1 MFELYLVKR
10 INMFKKLFG
19 KKVISPQLDYLST
32 YVNKDK
38 FFVRIAPWDWL
49 NKKEIYVAFKI
60 DDKPA
65 MITMDFWPQE
75 IFLDANG
82 QITVAELISIACEQ
96 FIKSN
101 IEIPKN
107 VDEYLINEL
116 EKLVNKL
123 QIVEFRDNKEALT
136 EKVDIP
142 MSKQLKK

>member
-1 MFELYLVKR
+1 MR
-10 INMFKKLFG
+10 INMLKKLFG
-19 KKVISPQLDYLST
+19 KKVILPQLHYLSN

-38 FFVRIAPWDWL
+38 FFVRTAPWDWL
-49 NKKEIYVAFKI
+49 NKKEIYIASKI

-82 QITVAELISIACEQ
+82 QITVAELINIACEQ
-96 FIKSN
+96 FIKSS
-101 IEIPKN
+101 IEIPQN

-116 EKLVNKL
+116 EKLVSKL
-123 QIVEFRDNKEALT
+123 QIVEFRDNKEELG
-136 EKVDIP
+136 ERVDTP

>member
-1 MFELYLVKR
+1 
-10 INMFKKLFG
+10 MFKKLFG
-19 KKVISPQLDYLST
+19 KKVILPQLDYLSN

-49 NKKEIYVAFKI
+49 NKKEIYVASKI

-65 MITMDFWPQE
+65 MITMDFRPQE

-82 QITVAELISIACEQ
+82 QITVTELINIACEQ

-107 VDEYLINEL
+107 VDEYLIDEL
-116 EKLVNKL
+116 EKLVNHSKL
-123 QIVEFRDNKEALT
+123 LSLGIMKKNSQKRLIFRCLN
-136 EKVDIP
+136 
-142 MSKQLKK
+142 S